1 MRLLILGANS
11 DIALAAARKFAQGA
25 KMDLILAS
33 RGVERLEKKARD
45 LELRFNVQAQTV
57 FFDALDHSS
66 HRAFYDSLEPKPD
79 AVLLAFGYGGHQ
91 KRAQA
96 EFEEVQRIVETNYL
110 GAVSI
115 LEIIATDFEA
125 RGRGA
130 IMAISSVAGERGR
143 KANYAYGASK
153 AALTAF
159 LSGLRNRLFGSGVRV
174 VTILPGFVKTK
185 MTEGMD
191 LPGPLAA
198 EPDKVG
204 GDIFKAYRGSRDVIY
219 TPFIWRPIMTAIKA
233 LPELL
238 FKRLSI

>member
-11 DIALAAARKFAQGA
+11 DIALAAARKFAQGLQA
-25 KMDLILAS
+25 DLILAS
-33 RGVERLEKKARD
+33 RDQERLEKKARD
-45 LELRFNVQAQTV
+45 LELRFNVQVQAV
-57 FFDALDHSS
+57 FFDALDQAS
-66 HRAFYDSLEPKPD
+66 HQAFYDSLEPKPD

-91 KRAQA
+91 KRAQT
-96 EFEEVQRIVETNYL
+96 EFEEVRRIVETNYL

-115 LEIIATDFEA
+115 LEIIAADFEKQ
-125 RGRGA
+125 GRGT

-159 LSGLRNRLFGSGVRV
+159 LSGLRNRLYDSKVNV
-174 VTILPGFVKTK
+174 ITILPGFVKTK

-191 LPGPLAA
+191 LPGGLAG
-198 EPDKVG
+198 EPEKVG
-204 GDIFKAYRGSRDVIY
+204 ADILKAYRRKKDVIR
-219 TPFIWRPIMTAIKA
+219 TPIIWWPIMTVIKA
-233 LPELL
+233 LPEFV